1 VATPTLGNTPTDIG
15 TNSDADVLTGWTIT
29 SGAVDTD
36 LKKEGSGSVFGI
48 LRNDLS
54 VGYYDVVVDGGAA
67 TDMTG
72 EHVRMFIWFNSV
84 GLLDIEANGGME
96 FYMYDG
102 TNTAYWVAF
111 GGDTYEGGWFNL
123 VLDCDSSPHSGSFD
137 KTIVERWGFR
147 YNRTAA
153 PRNVDNTWLDY
164 LRYGDGYYAT
174 GGTSGDEIDL
184 AGIQGVD
191 ATNGYGILELIDG
204 VYFSRGDIQIGNG
217 ATTTWFEMLGE
228 VLMFVDAPVAS
239 TLYSVRG
246 EGTGCRVNIENS
258 VLKAA
263 DAAIWTLDMDDADI
277 VTCSITG
284 SFIVTGGG
292 AVAFKSGQT
301 ITGNV
306 FDGCGVITAGG
317 ADLDNSKVS
326 GYEGTTDTSALN
338 WDLATD
344 PDDYL
349 TGMTFTKGTAATHAI
364 EFGTSIPSEITL
376 TNIAFSGYNVS
387 DDQTDSTLLFADTS
401 GTITLNLVNCT
412 GNISIDDTAGCT
424 VVPVIDPVTTEITV
438 IDSVTKAVVENARVR
453 LVASDGTGA
462 LPFEDSITSINRSGA
477 VATVV
482 TPAAHGLVTD
492 DIAQIEGATEDEY
505 NGAFAV
511 TYISSTS
518 FSYTVPGTPST
529 PAGGTKTVTG
539 GYFNELTS
547 ASGIVT
553 DTRSL
558 TSNQPMTGW
567 VRKGSASPYYQ
578 TSNLDFTVD
587 SGTGYTTTVQFIPD
601 E

>member
-1 VATPTLGNTPTDIG
+1 MATPTLGNTPTLLG
-15 TNSDADVLTGWTIT
+15 TNADADALTGWTIT

-54 VGYYDVVVDGGAA
+54 VGFYDTVTDGGTAL
-67 TDMTG
+67 DMTG

-123 VLDCDSSPHSGSFD
+123 VLDCDSSPDSGSFD
-137 KTIVERWGFR
+137 KTIVRQWGFR

-164 LRYGDGYYAT
+164 GRYGDGFYAT

-191 ATNGYGILELIDG
+191 SSNGYGIIEFIDG
-204 VYFSRGDIQIGNG
+204 VYFSRGELQIGNG

-246 EGTGCRVNIENS
+246 QGTGCRVNISNS

-263 DAAIWTLDMDDADI
+263 GAAIFTIDMDDADI
-277 VTCSITG
+277 VSCSIAG

-292 AVAFKSGQT
+292 AISFKTGQT

-306 FDGCGVITAGG
+306 FDDCGVITAGG
-317 ADLDNSKVS
+317 ASLVGSKVQ
-326 GYEGTTDTSALN
+326 GYEGTAGTSALN
-338 WDLATD
+338 WDLNTD
-344 PDDYL
+344 PDAYL
-349 TGMTFTKGTAATHAI
+349 EGMEFTKGSASTHAI
-364 EFGTSIPSEITL
+364 EFGDTIPSEITL
-376 TNIAFSGYNVS
+376 TDIVFSGYNAA
-387 DDQTDSTLLFADTS
+387 DDLNDSTLYFADTG
-401 GTITLNLVNCT
+401 GTITLNLVGCS
-412 GNISIDDTAGCT
+412 GNISIDTNGCT
-424 VVPVIDPVTTEITV
+424 VVPVIDPITTTITV
-438 IDSVTKAVVENARVR
+438 IDSVTKVEVEDARVF

-462 LPFEDSITSINRSGA
+462 LPFEQSVTSINRSGA

-482 TPAAHGLVTD
+482 TGAAHGLVTD
-492 DIAQIEGATEDEY
+492 DYAFIEGATPDEY
-505 NGAFAV
+505 NGTFQV

-539 GYFNELTS
+539 GYFNELTT
-547 ASGIVT
+547 ASGVVT
-553 DTRSL
+553 DTRSI
-558 TSNQPMTGW
+558 TSDQPMTGW
-567 VRKGSASPYYQ
+567 VRKGSSSPYYQ

-587 SGTGYTTTVQFIPD
+587 SGSGYSATVQFIPD
-601 E
+601 G